1 MKYLLKKAALLA
13 VAGMTVLS
21 VNAQEEK
28 GVTFNVSGDLV
39 SSYIWRGQ
47 YQTGVSLQ
55 PTLGLG
61 IGGFSLTAWGSTD
74 FTGLG
79 SGSVSDA
86 DELINIQLNRHKE
99 VDLTAA
105 YTVKN
110 FTVSVAD
117 LWWGG
122 QGASEKYF
130 MFENHR
136 TQHIFE
142 AGLAYSLP
150 CEKFPLSLSWCTMF
164 AGGDHNIKDNGDSK
178 QAYSTYIELG
188 YPFAV
193 KGIDLVANLGI
204 SPWESQ
210 MQYGNDNF
218 AVTNIA
224 LKAVKEIRF
233 TDRFSL
239 PIYTQ
244 VVWNPN
250 KEDVHLVFGLTF
262 R

>member
-1 MKYLLKKAALLA
+1 MS
-13 VAGMTVLS
+13 GSVLI
-21 VNAQEEK
+21 VNAQEKKPVE
-28 GVTFNVSGDLV
+28 FNVSGDFV

-47 YQTGVSLQ
+47 YQTGASVQ
-55 PTLGLG
+55 PTLGLSV
-61 IGGFSLTAWGSTD
+61 GGFSLTAWGSTD

-79 SGSVSDA
+79 SGTLENEDA
-86 DELINIQLNRHKE
+86 TASIQLNRHKE

-105 YTVKN
+105 YNVKGV
-110 FTVSVAD
+110 TVSLAD

-130 MFENHR
+130 MFESHR

-142 AGLAYSLP
+142 AGFAYTLP
-150 CEKFPLSLSWCTMF
+150 LQRFPLSLSWYTMF
-164 AGGDHNIKDNGDSK
+164 AGGDHNLKNNGKSK

-188 YPFAV
+188 YPFTV
-193 KGIDLVANLGI
+193 KSVNLIANMGI

-210 MQYGNDNF
+210 MQYGNKNF

-224 LKAVKEIRF
+224 LKAVKEIHF
-233 TDRFSL
+233 TNRFSL

-244 VVWNPN
+244 VIWNPN
-250 KEDVHLVFGLTF
+250 KEDVHLVLGFTI